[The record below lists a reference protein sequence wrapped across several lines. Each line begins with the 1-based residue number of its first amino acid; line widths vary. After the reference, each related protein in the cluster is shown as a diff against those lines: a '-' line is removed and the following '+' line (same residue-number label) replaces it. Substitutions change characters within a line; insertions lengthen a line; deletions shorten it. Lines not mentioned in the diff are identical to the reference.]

1 MTDSPTGTSRP
12 RMLIQ
17 GSLERMGIIMKCI
30 IFKAEHKT
38 VLATTTTRKFPATSA
53 LMVLFQTKNVDTGPL
68 EQMGIVM
75 KSVIFK
81 AEHKTVFATT
91 PARKFSATFLLSWSW
106 ACKCG

>member
-53 LMVLFQTKNVDTGPL
+53 LMVL
-68 EQMGIVM
+68 MGIVM

-91 PARKFSATFLLSWSW
+91 PARKFSATFLLSWSCR